1 MSKDVVK
8 TLEFDKVLEQLK
20 SHAVSEIG
28 KEKIE
33 ALSMI
38 SDRKQL
44 EQAQAET
51 SEATH
56 LLVRRSTPPLIG
68 IRSITEAASFAARGG
83 QLTMRDLLDVSDFLR
98 GARQLKDYMKSDD
111 GDERQYPII
120 ENLIGSLWSYQ
131 TLEREINR
139 CIISEEEMA
148 DNASSKLRS
157 IRSSMK
163 SRRDSVREKLNHI
176 VSSSQYESILQDSI
190 ITMREGRYV
199 VPVKSDSRGALPGL
213 VHDMSS
219 SGQTAYIEPMSVVEL
234 NNELRGLEI
243 EEREEIERILQE
255 LSQQVGRYPEEIEAN
270 EAILQELDFIF
281 AKGKLALEQNAVKPI
296 FNDEKYIK
304 LIDARHPL
312 IPGDEVVPIQ
322 LELGRD
328 YTSLI
333 VTGPNTGGKTVSL
346 KTLGLMVMM
355 AQSGLHIPAREKT
368 EIGIFK
374 NIYADIG
381 DEQSIEQSLSTF
393 SSHMVNIIHIL
404 ENMDEESLVL
414 FDELGAGTDPTE
426 GAALALSIMEMMR
439 ERKIRTMA
447 TTHYNQLKV
456 YALTHDGVQNASMQF
471 DVETLSPTYKLIIG
485 IPGKSNAF
493 EISTRLGLSE
503 DVIDRAKNYIA
514 TEDIEF
520 EEVLAAI
527 EKERSYLERQR
538 AEMAVENNRLKK
550 KQGEYERELRSVRN
564 QRERM
569 IKEAEEKALQI
580 VRQARQDVSL
590 AVSEIKDV
598 NLILEGESARRL
610 QDAQDILREGEEE
623 LSRNRNKGLKLK
635 TVKNPAQNLKPGETV
650 YAESLGVEVTVL
662 EIDKKKKE
670 ALVQAGLMKVTLPVN
685 TLKRREAEKEAVSSR
700 RSKNLVQ
707 EKQKS
712 IQTEIDIRGQNF
724 HEAQPVVDKYIDDAV
739 LTGVKQISIIHG
751 KGTGALRKKVRDHL
765 KKHKSVKSIEEA
777 AYDEGGSGV
786 TKVILK

>member
-1 MSKDVVK
+1 M
-8 TLEFDKVLEQLK
+8 
-20 SHAVSEIG
+20 
-28 KEKIE
+28 
-33 ALSMI
+33 
-38 SDRKQL
+38 
-44 EQAQAET
+44 
-51 SEATH
+51 
-56 LLVRRSTPPLIG
+56 RRSTPPLIG
-68 IRSITEAASFAARGG
+68 IRSITEAVSFAARGG

-98 GARQLKDYMKSDD
+98 GARRLKDYMKSDD
-111 GDERQYPII
+111 ADERQYPII
-120 ENLIGSLWSYQ
+120 ENLIGSLWSHQ

-139 CIISEEEMA
+139 CIISEDEMA

-163 SRRDSVREKLNHI
+163 SKRDSVREKLNHI

-234 NNELRGLEI
+234 NNELRALEI
-243 EEREEIERILQE
+243 EEREEIKKILQE
-255 LSQQVGRYPEEIEAN
+255 LSEQVGRYPEEIEAN
-270 EAILQELDFIF
+270 EAIFQELDFIF

-312 IPGDEVVPIQ
+312 IPREEVVPIQ

-355 AQSGLHIPAREKT
+355 AQSGLHIPAKEKS
-368 EIGIFK
+368 EIGIF
-374 NIYADIG
+374 NQIYADIG

-393 SSHMVNIIHIL
+393 SSHMVNIIYIL

-447 TTHYNQLKV
+447 TTHYNQLKI
-456 YALTHDGVQNASMQF
+456 YALTHEGVQNASMQF
-471 DVETLSPTYKLIIG
+471 DVETLSPTYKLIVG

-493 EISTRLGLSE
+493 EISKRLGLSE
-503 DVIDRAKNYIA
+503 DVINRAKNYIA

-538 AEMAVENNRLKK
+538 AEMAVENNLLKK
-550 KQGEYERELRSVRN
+550 KQGEYDRELRSLRK
-564 QRERM
+564 QRDRM
-569 IKEAEEKALQI
+569 IKEAEDKALQI
-580 VRQARQDVSL
+580 VRQAREDVSL

-610 QDAQDILREGEEE
+610 QEAQDILREGEEE
-623 LSRNRNKGLKLK
+623 LSRSRNKGIKLK
-635 TVKNPAQNLKPGETV
+635 AVKNPAQNLKPGETV
-650 YAESLGVEVTVL
+650 YAESLGVEATVL
-662 EIDKKKKE
+662 EIDKRKKE
-670 ALVQAGLMKVTLPVN
+670 ALVQAGLMKVTLPIN
-685 TLKRREAEKEAVSSR
+685 TLKRKEAEKEAVSTR
-700 RSKNLVQ
+700 GAKNLVQ
-707 EKQKS
+707 EKQKA

-724 HEAQPVVDKYIDDAV
+724 HEAQPVLDKYIDDAV
-739 LTGVKQISIIHG
+739 LTGIKQISIIHG
-751 KGTGALRKKVRDHL
+751 KGTGALRSKVRDYL
-765 KKHKSVKSIEEA
+765 KRHKSVKSMEEA